1 MKLGFVLKITNG
13 GESEAYS
20 INKSDSWALYATD
33 ARSAI
38 KELTNFD
45 ETEKIVY
52 LVKFLGVHGYL
63 LCVIKARPQGSGRPN
78 DNTAAW
84 IHIPS
89 NVDIS
94 SEETINILNVV
105 EDAISEDKGTN
116 YELLERQFTQEY
128 DSKSGLLSAIESIVS
143 KNDSTFAIRYYNG
156 DYTLHELLGA
166 NIAQQEYGK
175 YKGIILV
182 DKSQNIISS
191 SVQELN
197 FEPKQICT
205 IAPLS
210 PIDGFTPCFCENGLY
225 QPFNRPIEVPIGTKI
240 TIHWV
245 KEGYSTISKTFIA
258 QNDLNC
264 YSKAKISPAE
274 YKIIVY
280 RKMFYVT
287 DHHGKPVNSFEIKIN
302 NKSMDGDSMEILEAS
317 LKQGVSLVISSKGF
331 SEWREKKVYLI
342 NPMNITLKKKT
353 YQYNFSIPVYDEGKD
368 TKNDAT
374 ITVKTTKRIDS
385 SPIKGYVS
393 NDRIYEGEGN
403 VNRLFYDDNWKV
415 KLKYFLYGVLSVF
428 AIGFLYA
435 GITAL
440 DDYEFNFG
448 WPPLKKENPMR
459 TNTNSVDTAI
469 VVSYNVDADRAV
481 EYLEKNEIWH
491 MDSLDSNDFTKGM
504 FEEMNEFKFGE
515 LIQRV
520 DRIRSNSQKT
530 STKLQELKNSIN
542 NSQNSGVNPHIGKEK
557 QSGRYNSN
565 TDKGINFKKYIEW
578 ISFSHSPS
586 IEAFSDDSPNPPA
599 KSSQTIKTQNN
610 HIKGDVKVPK
620 QEGQKQPASNP
631 FKDIKNK
638 VKQNNSNGAR
648 GEEG

>member
-1 MKLGFVLKITNG
+1 MKLGFILKITNY

-20 INKSDSWALYATD
+20 INKNDSWALYATD

-38 KELTNFD
+38 KELSNFD
-45 ETEKIVY
+45 GTEKIVY

-63 LCVIKARPQGSGRPN
+63 LCVIKARPQLTGREY

-89 NVDIS
+89 TVDIS
-94 SEETINILNVV
+94 SEETINVLNVV
-105 EDAISEDKGTN
+105 GNAISEEKGTN
-116 YELLERQFTQEY
+116 YELLDRLFSQEY
-128 DSKSGLLSAIESIVS
+128 DSKSDLLSAVESIIS
-143 KNDSTFAIRYYNG
+143 KNNSAFALRYYNG
-156 DYTLHELLGA
+156 DYTLNELLGV
-166 NIAQQEYGK
+166 NIAQQEYGM
-175 YKGIILV
+175 YSGIILV
-182 DKSQNIISS
+182 DKSLNISS
-191 SVQELN
+191 SSVKELN

-205 IAPLS
+205 IAPF
-210 PIDGFTPCFCENGLY
+210 PQIDGFTPCFCENGLY
-225 QPFNRPIEVPIGTKI
+225 QPFNKPIEVPIGSRT

-245 KEGYSTISKTFIA
+245 KKGYSTISKTFIA
-258 QNDLNC
+258 QNDQNS

-287 DHHGKPVNSFEIKIN
+287 DHHGIPVNSFEIKIN
-302 NKSMDGDSMEILEAS
+302 NRSMDGDSMDILEAS

-331 SEWREKKVYLI
+331 SEWREKKAYLS
-342 NPMNITLKKKT
+342 NPMNIMLKKKT
-353 YQYNFSIPVYDEGKD
+353 YQYIFSIPVYDEGQD

-374 ITVKTTKRIDS
+374 ITVKTTKKIDS
-385 SPIKGYVS
+385 SPIRGYVS

-435 GITAL
+435 AITAL

-448 WPPLKKENPMR
+448 WPPFKKETPMQSD
-459 TNTNSVDTAI
+459 TNSIDTAT
-469 VVSYNVDADRAV
+469 VVSFNADADRAV

-504 FEEMNEFKFGE
+504 FEEMNEFKFVQ
-515 LIQRV
+515 LIQRA
-520 DRIRSNSQKT
+520 DRILSNSQKT
-530 STKLQELKNSIN
+530 STKLSELKSSIN
-542 NSQNSGVNPHIGKEK
+542 NSQNSMVNPHIGKEK

-578 ISFSHSPS
+578 ISSSHSPINEPS
-586 IEAFSDDSPNPPA
+586 SDDSP
-599 KSSQTIKTQNN
+599 KSPSKSKQTFKTQDNHTTERSQIPKKVEQEVPASE
-610 HIKGDVKVPK
+610 HIKV
-620 QEGQKQPASNP
+620 
-631 FKDIKNK
+631 IKNK
-638 VKQNNSNGAR
+638 VKQNQSNGAR